1 MRVRALMVV
10 WLLLLAACDSKSN
23 LDATL
28 SLQGAAVRSVGNDAS
43 ALSETSDRVT
53 PAHRIVSLTPGLT
66 ELIYAV
72 GAESSLVGTVAYAD
86 YPEAAKQVPRIGDAF
101 HVDMEALLALHPDL
115 VLAWTSGTPTMTV
128 EHIKALGLRVV
139 SMDMQHLSDISA
151 TLLHIGELTGKQVQA
166 QQAAQTFAAG
176 VQALRTQYAGR
187 QPLRVFIEVN
197 RQPLYTVNGQ
207 HIISE
212 ALGLC
217 GGINVFADL
226 SQLAPVVGV
235 ESVLKLNPD
244 VILSTDGDAQQ
255 LRQDWQA
262 WRQLNAVKQQHIYA
276 VSPDTTTRA
285 TPRLL
290 QGAQEICQALQQAR

>member
-1 MRVRALMVV
+1 
-10 WLLLLAACDSKSN
+10 
-23 LDATL
+23 
-28 SLQGAAVRSVGNDAS
+28 
-43 ALSETSDRVT
+43 
-53 PAHRIVSLTPGLT
+53 
-66 ELIYAV
+66 
-72 GAESSLVGTVAYAD
+72 
-86 YPEAAKQVPRIGDAF
+86 
-101 HVDMEALLALHPDL
+101 MEALLALHPDL

-139 SMDMQHLSDISA
+139 SMDMQHMSDISA
-151 TLLHIGELTGKQVQA
+151 TLLRIGELTGKQAKA

-187 QPLRVFIEVN
+187 EALRVFVEVN

-226 SQLAPVVGV
+226 NQLAPVVGV

-290 QGAQEICQALQQAR
+290 QGAREICQALQRAR